1 MIYLNNYFIRL
12 IKDILSYKRNSSII
26 IFSILLSSV
35 IAMLGPYLIGIATD
49 SIISLKF
56 TLLIYLGGFY
66 ILIYMVNYFSE
77 NRRTLYMMN
86 TSQMVIKQLRNK
98 AFENLQYVPLKYYS
112 EKNSGKII
120 SRITNDAE
128 TLGDFLTFQIPQVVS
143 GIAGIIASLFIM
155 TYLDY
160 RLTIYAVLIIPML
173 LATVFLMNK
182 KIKFNYISV
191 RRRIAELTGN
201 VSESVNGV
209 KAIKSSG
216 AEDLFNESFEN
227 VNNNNYNA
235 NVKAVR
241 LTSLFSSIVQVIEGF
256 GIMIVLYEGGTQV
269 FSGILSIGILV
280 SFIVYVQGFFNPIVQ
295 LSQFYNS
302 YQSSSIA
309 VERIYKIIDE
319 EKDKNDY
326 KYNYITFNNNLS
338 FNHVKF
344 SYGKTDTINDIS
356 FTIKKGQKVAFI
368 GKTGAG
374 KTTIANLML
383 KFYTTSSGNI
393 TMDNMNINEINTENY
408 RKLFGVILQDPF
420 LFEGTIL
427 DNIKFANG
435 NITDDYINKKIIDTG
450 LNKILSRLSLNSEV
464 GEGGSNLSEG
474 QRQAISI
481 LRAVINNP
489 EIIVMD
495 EATSQLDSIN
505 EINIQNAIYK
515 IMEDKTVIIIAHHL
529 NTIMN
534 SNYLFYV
541 KNGGIIEEGEPSE
554 LIKNQSYFHELYNQ
568 NKLML

>member
-1 MIYLNNYFIRL
+1 MNNYFIRL
-12 IKDILSYKRNSSII
+12 IKEILSYKRNSSII

-35 IAMLGPYLIGIATD
+35 IAMLGPYIIGIATD

-56 TLLIYLGGFY
+56 TLLIYLGSFY
-66 ILIYMVNYFSE
+66 ILIYIINYFSE

-86 TSQMVIKQLRNK
+86 TSQMVIKQLRDR

-143 GIAGIIASLFIM
+143 GIAGVVASLFIM
-155 TYLDY
+155 VYLDY
-160 RLTIYAVLIIPML
+160 RLTLYAVLIIPML

-182 KIKFNYISV
+182 KIKFNYLSV
-191 RRRIAELTGN
+191 RQRIAELTGN
-201 VSESVNGV
+201 VSESINGV

-216 AEDLFNESFEN
+216 TEDVFNESFET

-235 NVKAVR
+235 NVRAVR
-241 LTSLFSSIVQVIEGF
+241 LTSLFSSIVQIIEGF

-280 SFIVYVQGFFNPIVQ
+280 SFVVYVQGFFNPIVQ

-326 KYNYITFNNNLS
+326 KYNDIKFNDSLS
-338 FNHVKF
+338 FNHINF
-344 SYGKTDTINDIS
+344 SYGKTDTIKDVS
-356 FTIKKGQKVAFI
+356 FTVKKGQKVAFI

-374 KTTIANLML
+374 KTTVTNLML
-383 KFYTTSSGNI
+383 KFYTPNSGNI
-393 TMDNMNINEINTENY
+393 TMDNININEINTGNY

-427 DNIKFANG
+427 DNIKFTNE
-435 NITDDYINKKIIDTG
+435 NITDDYMNEKIMDTG
-450 LNKILSRLSLNSEV
+450 LDKILSRLSLYSEV
-464 GEGGSNLSEG
+464 GERGSNLSEG

-481 LRAVINNP
+481 LRAVINEP
-489 EIIVMD
+489 EIIIMD
-495 EATSQLDSIN
+495 EATSQLDSVN

-515 IMEDKTVIIIAHHL
+515 IMENKTVIIIAHHL

-534 SNYLFYV
+534 SDYLFYV
-541 KNGGIIEEGEPSE
+541 KNGEIIEEGKPSD
-554 LIKNQSYFHELYNQ
+554 LIKNQSYFYELYNQ

>member
-1 MIYLNNYFIRL
+1 MI
-12 IKDILSYKRNSSII
+12 
-26 IFSILLSSV
+26 
-35 IAMLGPYLIGIATD
+35 GPYLIGIATD

-56 TLLIYLGGFY
+56 TLLIYLGSFY
-66 ILIYMVNYFSE
+66 IIIYIINYFSE

-86 TSQMVIKQLRNK
+86 TSQMVIKQLRDK

-112 EKNSGKII
+112 TKNSGKII

-160 RLTIYAVLIIPML
+160 RLTVYAVLIIPML

-191 RRRIAELTGN
+191 RQKIAELTGN
-201 VSESVNGV
+201 VSESINGV

-216 AEDLFNESFEN
+216 TEDVFNESFEN

-256 GIMIVLYEGGTQV
+256 GIMIVLYEGGTEV

-280 SFIVYVQGFFNPIVQ
+280 SFVVYVQSFFNPIVQ

-319 EKDKNDY
+319 EKDKNNY
-326 KYNYITFNNNLS
+326 KYDNINFNDNISFNN
-338 FNHVKF
+338 VKF
-344 SYGKTDTINDIS
+344 SYGETDTINNIS
-356 FTIKKGQKVAFI
+356 FTIRKGQKVAFI

-374 KTTIANLML
+374 KTTITNLML
-383 KFYTTSSGNI
+383 KFYKPDSGSI
-393 TMDNMNINEINTENY
+393 TMDNININDINTENY

-427 DNIKFANG
+427 DNIKFANE
-435 NITDDYINKKIIDTG
+435 NITEDYINQKIIDTG
-450 LNKILSRLSLNSEV
+450 LNEILSKLSLDSEV
-464 GEGGSNLSEG
+464 GERGSNLSEG

-489 EIIVMD
+489 EIIIMD

-505 EINIQNAIYK
+505 EANIQNAIYK
-515 IMEDKTVIIIAHHL
+515 IMENKTVIIIAHHL

-534 SNYLFYV
+534 SDYLFYV
-541 KNGGIIEEGEPSE
+541 KNGKIIEDGEPYT
-554 LIKNQSYFHELYNQ
+554 LIKNHSYFYELYNQ

>member
-1 MIYLNNYFIRL
+1 MNKYFIRL
-12 IKDILSYKRNSSII
+12 IKEILSYKRNSFII
-26 IFSILLSSV
+26 IFSILLSSI

-56 TLLIYLGGFY
+56 TLLIYIGS
-66 ILIYMVNYFSE
+66 IYLVIYVINYFSQ
-77 NRRTLYMMN
+77 NRRTSYMMN
-86 TSQMVIKQLRNK
+86 TSQLVIKKLRDN

-160 RLTIYAVLIIPML
+160 RLTIYAILVIPML
-173 LATVFLMNK
+173 LLTVFLMNK

-191 RRRIAELTGN
+191 RKRIAELTGN
-201 VSESVNGV
+201 VSESINGV

-216 AEDLFNESFEN
+216 TEDVFNDSFEN

-241 LTSLFSSIVQVIEGF
+241 LTSLFSSIVQIIEGF
-256 GIMIVLYEGGTQV
+256 GIVIVLYEGATEV
-269 FSGILSIGILV
+269 FSKVLTIGILV
-280 SFIVYVQGFFNPIVQ
+280 SFVVYVQSFFNPIVQ

-319 EKDKNDY
+319 EKDKNYY
-326 KYNYITFNNNLS
+326 KYNDIKFNDNLS
-338 FNHVKF
+338 FNNVKF
-344 SYGKTDTINDIS
+344 SYGKTDTIKNIS

-374 KTTIANLML
+374 KTTITNLML
-383 KFYTTSSGNI
+383 KFYVPDSGTI
-393 TMDNMNINEINTENY
+393 TMDNININEINTKNY

-427 DNIKFANG
+427 DNIKFANE
-435 NITDDYINKKIIDTG
+435 NVNEEYINKKIIDTG
-450 LNKILSRLSLNSEV
+450 LDKILNKLPLDFEV
-464 GEGGSNLSEG
+464 GERGSNLSEG

-489 EIIVMD
+489 EIIIMD

-505 EINIQNAIYK
+505 EMNIQNSIYK
-515 IMEDKTVIIIAHHL
+515 IMKDKTVIIIAHHL

-534 SNYLFYV
+534 SDYLLYI
-541 KNGGIIEEGEPSE
+541 KNGKIIEEGMPSE
-554 LIKNQSYFHELYNQ
+554 LIKNHSYFYELYNQ
-568 NKLML
+568 NKLLL

>member
-1 MIYLNNYFIRL
+1 MNKYFIRL
-12 IKDILSYKRNSSII
+12 IKEILSYKRNSFII
-26 IFSILLSSV
+26 IFSILLSSI

-56 TLLIYLGGFY
+56 TLLIYIGS
-66 ILIYMVNYFSE
+66 IYLVIYVINYFSQ
-77 NRRTLYMMN
+77 NRRTSYMMN
-86 TSQMVIKQLRNK
+86 TSQLVIKKLRDN

-160 RLTIYAVLIIPML
+160 RLTIYAVLVIPML
-173 LATVFLMNK
+173 LLTVFLMNK

-191 RRRIAELTGN
+191 RKRIAELTGN
-201 VSESVNGV
+201 VSESINGV

-216 AEDLFNESFEN
+216 TEDVFNNSFEN

-256 GIMIVLYEGGTQV
+256 GIVIVLYEGGTEV
-269 FSGILSIGILV
+269 FSKVLTIGILV
-280 SFIVYVQGFFNPIVQ
+280 SFIVYVQSFFNPIVQ

-326 KYNYITFNNNLS
+326 KYNDIKFNDSLS
-338 FNHVKF
+338 FNNVKF
-344 SYGKTDTINDIS
+344 SYGKTDTIKNIS

-374 KTTIANLML
+374 KTTITNLML
-383 KFYTTSSGNI
+383 KFYVPDSGTI
-393 TMDNMNINEINTENY
+393 TMDNININEINTKNY

-427 DNIKFANG
+427 DNIKFANE
-435 NITDDYINKKIIDTG
+435 NINEEYINKKIIDTG
-450 LNKILSRLSLNSEV
+450 LDKILNKLPLDFEV
-464 GEGGSNLSEG
+464 GERGSNLSEG

-489 EIIVMD
+489 EIIIMD

-505 EINIQNAIYK
+505 EMNIQNSIYK
-515 IMEDKTVIIIAHHL
+515 IMKDKTVIIIAHHL

-534 SNYLFYV
+534 SDYLLYI
-541 KNGGIIEEGEPSE
+541 KNGKIIEEGIPSE
-554 LIKNQSYFHELYNQ
+554 LIKNHSYFYELYNQ
-568 NKLML
+568 NKLLL